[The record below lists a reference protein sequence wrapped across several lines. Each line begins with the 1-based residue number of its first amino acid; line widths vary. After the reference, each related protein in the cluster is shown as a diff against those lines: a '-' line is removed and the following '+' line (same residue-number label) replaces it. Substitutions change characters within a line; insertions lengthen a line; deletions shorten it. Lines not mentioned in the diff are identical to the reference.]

1 MRSYAVS
8 QLVLGGLLCAV
19 GIAVLVRTLAAG
31 GGALALGVLVGGG
44 FAVLGAARLWLALR
58 AGAGAGTEG
67 GQ

>member
-1 MRSYAVS
+1 VRSYAVS

-44 FAVLGAARLWLALR
+44 FAVLGGARVWLALR
-58 AGAGAGTEG
+58 VPPRG
-67 GQ
+67 GS